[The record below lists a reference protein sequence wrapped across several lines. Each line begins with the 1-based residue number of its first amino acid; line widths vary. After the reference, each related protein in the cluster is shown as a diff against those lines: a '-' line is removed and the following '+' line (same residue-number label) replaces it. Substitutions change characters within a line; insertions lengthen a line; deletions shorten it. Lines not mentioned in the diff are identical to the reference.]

1 MIDLLVGGMYGDE
14 GKGKIA
20 SYMSLQDKPRYAL
33 RTGSVNAGHTIV
45 YEGKKL
51 GLRIVPAAFLN
62 RSTKILLPP
71 GCLIRLDVL
80 FKEMEET
87 GIRDRLGID
96 ANTAV
101 ITEKEVE
108 EEKQNAFLSKEVGST
123 VQGVGAAESK
133 RILRKLALA
142 KDYKELKDY
151 ICNVPLLVTEA
162 MEKGEYAIA
171 EGSQGHLL
179 SLYHGHYPYVTS
191 RNTSSSGILSEIGI
205 SPKHVGEITL
215 VFKAF
220 TTRVGGGPL
229 EGELSE
235 QEAEKLGYVEFG
247 TVTGRRRRA
256 APLDLDMGREICR
269 VNGATQIA
277 ITKLDYIF
285 KDAHKKRRYS
295 ELSKEAQR
303 WVENVEHRMK
313 ARVAF
318 IGTGEEVF
326 DIIDM
331 RKEK

>member
-20 SYMSLQDKPRYAL
+20 SYMSLQGKPRYAL

-45 YEGKKL
+45 HEGKKL
-51 GLRIVPAAFLN
+51 GLRIVPAAFIN
-62 RSTKILLPP
+62 KSTKILLPP

-80 FKEMEET
+80 FKEADET

-101 ITEKEVE
+101 ITDADVE
-108 EEKQNAFLSKEVGST
+108 EERQNTFLSKEVGST

-133 RILRKLALA
+133 RILRKLKLA
-142 KDYKELKDY
+142 RDYEELKGY

-191 RNTSSSGILSEIGI
+191 RNTSSSGILGEIGI
-205 SPKHVGEITL
+205 SPKHVGEIVT

-235 QEAEKLGYVEFG
+235 KEAEQLGYVEFG

-256 APLDLDMGREICR
+256 APLDLGIAKEICR
-269 VNGATQIA
+269 INGTTQIA

-285 KDAHKKRRYS
+285 KDSHRKRRY
-295 ELSKEAQR
+295 EDLSADAKK
-303 WVENVEHRMK
+303 WIENVEDRTGVK
-313 ARVAF
+313 VAY
-318 IGTGEEVF
+318 IGTGEDVF
-326 DIIDM
+326 DVIDM
-331 RKEK
+331 RKA